1 METVDKNTLR
11 EVFRKSW
18 SRKTSYPKTQDQ
30 WSAKNPSFG
39 QCAVT
44 SLVVNDLYGGK
55 IVYNRDYHHY
65 WNVLDNGT
73 EVDLT
78 KEQFGKNVTIQAQ
91 GETTR
96 EYLLNSDGA
105 TRALTPQRYDL
116 LKKEVE
122 KNLSLLV
129 EAVK

>member
-1 METVDKNTLR
+1 METVDNNTLR

-30 WSAKNPSFG
+30 WTAKNPAFG

-78 KEQFGKNVTIQAQ
+78 KEQFGKNVTIQPQ
-91 GETTR
+91 GETSR
-96 EYLLNSDGA
+96 EYILSSDAGA
-105 TRALTPQRYDL
+105 RALTPQRYNL
-116 LKKEVE
+116 LKKQVE